1 MKKKEVK
8 IKKNK
13 KQEINNQEKQILKM
27 ILNKFTYFEWS
38 MILAVVGFTTYFSV
52 IDTTNTTLYLI
63 IDAVA
68 AISGILCVV
77 LCAKGKKSQYIWGL
91 LNVIGYVIIAF
102 TNKYY
107 GEVMLNALYYLPSQ
121 FIGYYLWNKHTNKE
135 TEDVE
140 GKKLSLV
147 KSVLL
152 IIVCTIG
159 IFLYKLVLDALKG
172 EGTLLDSASTTISIF
187 ANLLMM
193 LRYREQWL
201 LWIIIDI
208 ITVIMW
214 LLAKDLIMVT
224 MWSVYLINAFY
235 GYYNWTKIS
244 KEK

>member
-1 MKKKEVK
+1 MKKEIKTK
-8 IKKNK
+8 NSKKNK
-13 KQEINNQEKQILKM
+13 KEKLTLKKV
-27 ILNKFTYFEWS
+27 LNSFTYFEWG
-38 MILAVVGFTTYFSV
+38 MVLAVIGFTLYFSI
-52 IDTTNTTLYLI
+52 IDTTNSLFYLI
-63 IDAVA
+63 VDAIA

-77 LCAKGKKSQYIWGL
+77 LCAKGKKSQYIWGV

-102 TNKYY
+102 INKYY

-121 FIGYYLWNKHTNKE
+121 FIGYYLWNKHTNSE
-135 TEDVE
+135 TENVE
-140 GKKLSLV
+140 GNKLNLKKSI
-147 KSVLL
+147 LL
-152 IIVCTIG
+152 IMVCAIG
-159 IFLYKLVLDALKG
+159 IVIYKEILDLLG
-172 EGTLLDSASTTISIF
+172 GNGTLLDSASTTISVF

-214 LLAKDLIMVT
+214 VLAKDLIMVT

-244 KEK
+244 KER

>member
-1 MKKKEVK
+1 MKKTEVK
-8 IKKNK
+8 TKKNK
-13 KQEINNQEKQILKM
+13 NKKELKEKLTLKTILKQ
-27 ILNKFTYFEWS
+27 FTYFEWA
-38 MILAVVGFTTYFSV
+38 MILAVVGFTTYFSI
-52 IDTTNTTLYLI
+52 IDTTNTVLYLV
-63 IDAVA
+63 IDAIA

-102 TNKYY
+102 INKYY

-121 FIGYYLWNKHTNKE
+121 FIGYYLWNRHINKE
-135 TEDVE
+135 TNDVE
-140 GKKLSLV
+140 GKKLNLTKSILLV
-147 KSVLL
+147 V
-152 IIVCTIG
+152 ICTIG
-159 IFLYKLVLDALKG
+159 IFLYKLVLDILGG

-208 ITVIMW
+208 ITVVMW
-214 LLAKDLIMVT
+214 ILAKDLIMVT
-224 MWSVYLINAFY
+224 MWSVYLVNAFY